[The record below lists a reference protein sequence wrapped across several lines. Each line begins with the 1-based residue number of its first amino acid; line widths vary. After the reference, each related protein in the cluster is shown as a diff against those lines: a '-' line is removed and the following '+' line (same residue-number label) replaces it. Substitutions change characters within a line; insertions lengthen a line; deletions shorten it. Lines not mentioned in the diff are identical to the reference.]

1 MFSKAMV
8 NAKGLLSSASD
19 IPIYCHLRRQPIWGF
34 ILVYYEMGF
43 PSGSDGL
50 ESSWSVRDL
59 GSILWLGRFLWGGHD
74 NTLQYFAWRIPMGK
88 RAWQATVLVYKES
101 DTTEQLSTALLN
113 IVLKMTTVKRFS
125 FISLIF
131 RSAFIFLIFLSGSTL
146 LFTDQAKYIWLK
158 RLTQTS
164 KTFIRKIDQTFKL
177 MAKETMW
184 SPWFIYKGKKDKK

>member
-1 MFSKAMV
+1 MKWASLVAQMV
-8 NAKGLLSSASD
+8 YNPLGVWEIWVQCCGWEDSFEEGMTTHSS
-19 IPIYCHLRRQPIWGF
+19 I
-34 ILVYYEMGF
+34 
-43 PSGSDGL
+43 
-50 ESSWSVRDL
+50 
-59 GSILWLGRFLWGGHD
+59 
-74 NTLQYFAWRIPMGK
+74 FAWRIPMGK